1 MKTIRIAAIMAAAL
15 TIGGTAA
22 QTAQAQAWGGYNQG
36 YGGQGY
42 GGGYGRGYY
51 GGDGDRQ
58 GGRMAFICSGQRAHG
73 LEARLRHE
81 VDEGDIDPRQAGRIH
96 DAIDDLEGR
105 QRNECGEGDWRS
117 VNRIAMRYDR
127 IEGWIN
133 ASAHQ
138 GGGWGGRGW

>member
-42 GGGYGRGYY
+42 GGGYY
-51 GGDGDRQ
+51 GGGGDWQCR
-58 GGRMAFICSGQRAHG
+58 RMAFICSGQRAHG